1 MKVRIGSRNYNT
13 ETSEL
18 VCRIDG
24 GQLYRKRTRDRE
36 WFAVFDDGTVRPLD
50 VYDPLDMLLME
61 TGHLPAEALE
71 DPEPTYADRIRV
83 DPETHARIAA
93 AAKDRGVSMAAIVRT
108 LAQSL

>member
-1 MKVRIGSRNYNT
+1 MKKRIGSKLYDT

-18 VCRIDG
+18 VCSIDG

-36 WFAVFDDGTVRPLD
+36 WFAVFDNGTIRPLD
-50 VYDPLDMLLME
+50 VYDPLDMALME
-61 TGHLPAEALE
+61 TGHIPPEALDE
-71 DPEPTYADRIRV
+71 EPAYADRIRV

-93 AAKDRGVSMAAIVRT
+93 AAKSRGVSMSQFFRT